1 MVDTITNKQLLSL
14 ISQNIERPFFPII
27 WKTLKVCGVFF
38 LFHLMHFFVISR
50 SIQSTF
56 FFKPGTY
63 LLHASHC
70 QYTDVK
76 AQLKVEGAQG
86 VLAGLPQD
94 ENYFPKSYLNISHL
108 SSSIYSKIPS
118 WLILIK
124 AIPSRNMF
132 ERSLSFEI
140 QHAMEGKREYWNQ
153 RNLDSNPISAT

>member
-1 MVDTITNKQLLSL
+1 MGFFSFSSNAFLCNKQ
-14 ISQNIERPFFPII
+14 E
-27 WKTLKVCGVFF
+27 
-38 LFHLMHFFVISR
+38 
-50 SIQSTF
+50 QSTF

-63 LLHASHC
+63 LPHASHC
-70 QYTDVK
+70 QYTDVT
-76 AQLKVEGAQG
+76 AQLKIEGAQG

-108 SSSIYSKIPS
+108 SLSIYSKIPS

-132 ERSLSFEI
+132 KRSLSFEI
-140 QHAMEGKREYWNQ
+140 HHAMEGKHEYWNQ

>member
-14 ISQNIERPFFPII
+14 ISQNIERPFFFDY
-27 WKTLKVCGVFF
+27 LEDLESLCVFF
-38 LFHLMHFFVISR
+38 PFSSNTFLCNKQKH
-50 SIQSTF
+50 SINIF
-56 FFKPGTY
+56 LKPGTY

-86 VLAGLPQD
+86 MLAGLPQD

-108 SSSIYSKIPS
+108 SSSIYSKMPS

-132 ERSLSFEI
+132 KRSLSLEI
-140 QHAMEGKREYWNQ
+140 HHAMEGKHEYWNE